1 MITNNKILL
10 ATIFISISA
19 HAGAFYLWQPTS
31 SIQYS
36 LINPGQIQIN
46 IVATSSK
53 SNSKNKTTDNL
64 PLPENIKPASSSVI
78 RTSKS
83 DREVA
88 SGSVLLENENKILF
102 EEDISTNSTTNKLTV
117 QLRGKIKTA
126 LQKHLTYPQIARRR
140 GWQGTVTVYVTVE
153 SDGDVRRVKLGKSS
167 GYSLLD
173 ESAITALKKV
183 GRLDELKPLLQG
195 RTIPIELPIK
205 YLLKDLGRNAPSA

>member
-31 SIQYS
+31 STQYS

-53 SNSKNKTTDNL
+53 SYSKKKTTDNL
-64 PLPENIKPASSSVI
+64 PLPENIKAASSSVN
-78 RTSKS
+78 RTSKG
-83 DREVA
+83 DRKVA
-88 SGSVLLENENKILF
+88 NGSVRMENENKILF
-102 EEDISTNSTTNKLTV
+102 EEDTSTNSSANKLTV

-153 SDGDVRRVKLGKSS
+153 SNGDVQQVKLGKSS
-167 GYSLLD
+167 GHSLLD

-205 YLLKDLGRNAPSA
+205 YLLKDLIVG